1 MPLNVDTIFYQR
13 KGYHEIIYYF
23 KDGVYFEAEV
33 SDELVNE
40 TDNEIIGI
48 SKIKTYLGPK
58 RVKELNANF
67 PEKMNAIDLENDVL
81 CLFWFEIL

>member
-1 MPLNVDTIFYQR
+1 MFDKKLSLNVDTIFCER
-13 KGYHEIIYYF
+13 KECHQIIHYF
-23 KDGVYFEAEV
+23 EDGVYFEAEV

-48 SKIKTYLGPK
+48 SKIKTCLRPK

-67 PEKMNAIDLENDVL
+67 PEKINAIDL
-81 CLFWFEIL
+81 